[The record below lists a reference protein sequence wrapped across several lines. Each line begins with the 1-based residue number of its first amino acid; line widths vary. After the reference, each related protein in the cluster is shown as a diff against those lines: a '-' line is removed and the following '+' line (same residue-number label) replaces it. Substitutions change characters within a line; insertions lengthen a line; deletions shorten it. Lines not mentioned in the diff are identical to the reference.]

1 MKRFDYVPYDE
12 TGRHKSQVLKDAYEL
27 LEELIHRTIPK
38 ESREKSLALTK
49 LEESFM
55 WVGKTIRNDVV
66 DRAQLELGI

>member
-12 TGRHKSQVLKDAYEL
+12 VGRHKSRVLKDAYEL

-55 WVGKTIRNDVV
+55 WIGKSIRNEVV
-66 DRAQLELGI
+66 ENGQLELGI